1 MQHQSS
7 TPPHIIITPYS
18 QEEDDDCSELMPRSR
33 PVPISQQPAMQQQ
46 QAVRVPPPSS
56 SIGDSTTI
64 EMERKGQQHDGMD
77 EHQRLRKENNQL
89 RTILRDLGLSSLLPW
104 NENRN
109 QQADEESS
117 AHSSQ
122 LSVSFFQHL
131 KNPHSNANANSN
143 AITQDEILHNV
154 NGIMC
159 REVIIQIKKIGSVKV
174 LEATA
179 ESQDQLV
186 EMACATEEEISQSQ
200 NVQLIKSGDPY
211 GAVLW
216 PAASAVSD
224 HLMTTVSEELPTNS
238 LEGLTI
244 LELGTGTGLCALSAA
259 LGGAKRVIA
268 TDYEDVPLRLL
279 EFAMDHINC
288 EASSGEVGSGADA
301 DARRLKL
308 SCIETQLFDIC
319 KHEVPLPKADIVIA
333 ADIMYEPKT
342 GIAAAI
348 RAVEALRAGSRV
360 IIGCSPGRP
369 GRPHFTEKL
378 KELLPGVDTEF
389 QVVEGRTCSGP
400 RNELICGE
408 NSTSVSREPKPL
420 DVALIDLIPEK
431 CLQLLQE

>member
-1 MQHQSS
+1 
-7 TPPHIIITPYS
+7 
-18 QEEDDDCSELMPRSR
+18 MPRFTR
-33 PVPISQQPAMQQQ
+33 LVLLHTILFRRQCVGFQISQQRQVA
-46 QAVRVPPPSS
+46 SS
-56 SIGDSTTI
+56 TFL
-64 EMERKGQQHDGMD
+64 
-77 EHQRLRKENNQL
+77 HQSNTN
-89 RTILRDLGLSSLLPW
+89 
-104 NENRN
+104 
-109 QQADEESS
+109 
-117 AHSSQ
+117 
-122 LSVSFFQHL
+122 
-131 KNPHSNANANSN
+131 SNANLNS
-143 AITQDEILHNV
+143 QDEILHNV

-159 REVIIQIKKIGSVKV
+159 REVIIQIKKIGSVKI

-186 EMACATEEEISQSQ
+186 ESACLTEEEIAQSQ

-224 HLMTTVSEELPTNS
+224 HLLTTVSEELPTKS

-279 EFAMDHINC
+279 EFAMEHINC
-288 EASSGEVGSGADA
+288 DASSGEVGSGVDANADV
-301 DARRLKL
+301 DTRRLKL
-308 SCIETQLFDIC
+308 SCIETGIFDIC

-369 GRPHFTEKL
+369 GRPYFTEKL
-378 KELLPGVDTEF
+378 KELLPGVDIEF
-389 QVVEGRTCSGP
+389 RNVEGRTCSGP

-408 NSTSVSREPKPL
+408 NSTSMSREPKPL

-431 CLQLLQE
+431 CLQVL